1 MTIHEDIAKVS
12 KLLMFDEPFYG
23 LFLLT
28 LNKVIREDVGTAG
41 VSKHGINMQLAI
53 APKFWNKL
61 EANWKRGLLKH
72 ELLHIVLF
80 HLDYRD
86 GFADKFL
93 FNLAA
98 DIEVN
103 QYIDD
108 KYHVPRGH
116 ELAGFHL
123 DTYPDLNLPPKAG
136 TKVYYDLLQQ
146 ALNKSNGGQCT
157 DPGTGQATEP
167 GPGTPHGIPSLQEV
181 MDAQATGTLQIHMT
195 WEEFDALSE
204 AEKQLLK
211 KQVDFQ
217 MKELVENNSKSCGT
231 IPGELKQYID
241 SLFKIEPPIFNWKA
255 YLRRFVG
262 ASQKTYTKKTRRKE
276 SKRFSGSPA
285 LRIKTKQHILVAVDT
300 SGSVSE
306 TELIEFFNE
315 IYHIHKSGVAVTVA
329 QCDADIH
336 SIEEY
341 KGKFDGRINGRGGT
355 SFQPPID
362 YFDKHSK
369 TFTTL
374 VFFTDGYA
382 PTPTKPRNNMLW
394 VISSKGQGQPDLPYF
409 QIKIPGQRG

>member
-1 MTIHEDIAKVS
+1 MTIHEDIAKIS

-41 VSKHGINMQLAI
+41 VSKNGINMQLAV
-53 APKFWNKL
+53 APKFWNAL
-61 EANWKRGLLKH
+61 QENWKKAILKH
-72 ELLHIVLF
+72 ELLHIVFF
-80 HLDYRD
+80 HLNLRD
-86 GFADKFL
+86 SFPDKYL
-93 FNLAA
+93 FNIAA

-103 QYIDD
+103 QYIDQSW
-108 KYHVPRGH
+108 HIPAGH
-116 ELAGFHL
+116 EFAGFHL

-136 TKVYYDLLQQ
+136 TKVYYDALQQ
-146 ALNKSNGGQCT
+146 ALKKSNGGQCT
-157 DPGTGQATEP
+157 APGTGQAHANGSGHPT
-167 GPGTPHGIPSLQEV
+167 PSLQQV
-181 MDAQATGTLQIHMT
+181 MDAQQAGACQMHMT
-195 WEEFDALSE
+195 WDEFEALSE
-204 AEKQLLK
+204 AEKDLLK

-217 MKELVENNSKSCGT
+217 IKDMVENNKKSCGKV
-231 IPGELKQYID
+231 PGELQQYID
-241 SLFKIEPPIFNWKA
+241 SLFKIEPPVFNWKA

-315 IYHIHKSGVAVTVA
+315 IYHIWKTGVAVTVA

-355 SFQPPID
+355 SFQPPVD

-369 TFTTL
+369 TYTTL

-382 PTPTKPRNNMLW
+382 PTPTRPRNKMLW
-394 VISSKGQGQPDLPYF
+394 VISSRGKGAEDLPWF
-409 QIKIPGQRG
+409 QIKIPGETGS